1 MPERRADP
9 RAGGARRFRRLAV
22 VSVPL
27 PDAESRFRCARCGN
41 LTRFD
46 VVRSSRVREYWHLA
60 LAGEPAVEE
69 TETVSETVESVSC
82 RWCGAQSDE
91 IEIVP
96 RPEAGG
102 PDTDP
107 HES

>member
-1 MPERRADP
+1 MTGSRADP
-9 RAGGARRFRRLAV
+9 RAAVRPAFRRLAD

-60 LAGEPAVEE
+60 LAGEPVVEE

-102 PDTDP
+102 PDVDP

>member
-1 MPERRADP
+1 
-9 RAGGARRFRRLAV
+9 

-60 LAGEPAVEE
+60 LAGEPVVEE
-69 TETVSETVESVSC
+69 AETVSETVESVSC

-102 PDTDP
+102 PDVDP